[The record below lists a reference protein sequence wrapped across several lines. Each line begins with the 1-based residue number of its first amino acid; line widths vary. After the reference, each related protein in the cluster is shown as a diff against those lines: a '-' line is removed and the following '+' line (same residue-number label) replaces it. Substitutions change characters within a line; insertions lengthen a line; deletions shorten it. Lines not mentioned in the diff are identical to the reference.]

1 MDTREKIDTQKF
13 YTRENTHARKNEHAK
28 KMTRTKNRHTR
39 KIRHTKIIPARK
51 ITHAKI
57 IHLNKNLF
65 QFCRNRIKN
74 FTFVFEFFTWYQV
87 TFCAFMYDL
96 FMFIEYISINLNT
109 RHPSFICSVNKYI
122 RV

>member
-28 KMTRTKNRHTR
+28 NDTHEKIDSHKNYTY
-39 KIRHTKIIPARK
+39 TKIIPARK
-51 ITHAKI
+51 ITHTKI